1 MDYRGVKYSI
11 VQGSL
16 PDVWKWSV
24 TVGDPEMLRIGEAS
38 SEERAEI
45 QVRSLIDRSFEIQ
58 RRTI

>member
-45 QVRSLIDRSFEIQ
+45 QIRSLIDRAFEIQ